1 MFEFI
6 RSRAATLAHFFVA
19 SAIGTY
25 CAIMGFLSFDVAQ
38 GICGVVLILT
48 LLRLIDSIGE

>member
-6 RSRAATLAHFFVA
+6 RSRAATLAHLFVA
-19 SAIGTY
+19 GAIGAY